1 MNGIASSAV
10 DPFAPDFLMDP
21 YPAYAALRAL
31 GPVFELE
38 RYGVWAMAGYA
49 EVEPALKDWKTF
61 ISGEGVGLH
70 GMNPALPKPL
80 TLQIDPPDHDKGRRV
95 LGRTL
100 SPGVARK
107 LRETFQR
114 EAEKKV
120 SELIDKGTLD
130 AVADLAEAYPMKVFP
145 DAIGIRPDG
154 REKLLAWSTFV
165 FNSFGPENEIL
176 AASRQEGLAA
186 QSWIMECCAR
196 DALRPDSLGTMIYGA
211 ADEGEIT
218 EHEATHLV
226 RPFLTAG
233 VDTTVNGIGNTLL
246 ALATHPDEYRKLH
259 QKPELARNAFEEGLR
274 YDSPVQ
280 TFFRTTSREV
290 EIGGGVIPAHRKVL
304 LFMASANRD
313 PARWDRADRFNVE
326 RATTGHVGFGAGIH
340 ACVGQ
345 MIARLEGELI
355 FGELARR
362 VKTIELKAEPKRR
375 LNNSLRGLESMLV
388 RLTAA

>member
-1 MNGIASSAV
+1 MSGIASSPI
-10 DPFAPDFLMDP
+10 DPFAHDFLTDP
-21 YPAYAALRAL
+21 YPAYETLRAL
-31 GPVFELE
+31 GPVFALE

-49 EVEPALKDWKTF
+49 GVEPALKDWKTF

-100 SPGVARK
+100 SPGIARK
-107 LRETFQR
+107 LRETFQQ

-120 SELIDKGTLD
+120 TELIDRGTFD
-130 AVADLAEAYPMKVFP
+130 AVTDLAEAYPMKVFP

-165 FNSFGPENEIL
+165 FDSFGPENEML
-176 AASRQEGLAA
+176 AASREPGLAA

-196 DALRPDSLGTMIYGA
+196 DALRPDSLGMMIYQA
-211 ADEGEIT
+211 ADEGEIS

-233 VDTTVNGIGNTLL
+233 IDTTVNGIGNTLL

-259 QKPELARNAFEEGLR
+259 GQPELARNAFEEGLR

-280 TFFRTTSREV
+280 TFFRTTSRDV

-313 PARWDRADRFNVE
+313 PARWDGADRFDVE
-326 RATTGHVGFGAGIH
+326 RVATGHVGFGAGIH

-362 VKTIELKAEPKRR
+362 VKTIELTAEPKRR
-375 LNNSLRGLESMLV
+375 LNNSLRGLESMPV
-388 RLTAA
+388 RVTAA